1 MIMAKKNQ
9 FDVDNIVHPGFILG
23 MELKARGLTQKRFAE
38 MVAIQQS
45 HLSEI
50 IKGKRNITEQLAE
63 KLEQN
68 LNIPADHWIRLQA
81 EYGYKVKAANLRNIA
96 ERDADSM
103 LTEYNDIYDMKLI
116 FKYTGLSSKLSS
128 EKLEFCKNKLRFVTP
143 TVQRRFVQGC
153 FHKSE
158 KTGLDTRM
166 IATWAVLAKFEAS
179 RRPNPEGTFDKDQMD
194 YLAEELRMIFNENH
208 NTINRVERALSLY
221 GIVFCVVPKVE
232 RASIDGYSFFIDGKP
247 AIVVTQRYNRID
259 NIAFAVLHEVGHLK
273 LHSAEDNGGNINLA
287 YAEEEL
293 ITKEEMEAN
302 EYAANALIPKY
313 LWDSVPRV
321 LPNPRYIQKEYSK
334 WAKDNQL
341 NKWIVLGRLSHE
353 TGIYMF
359 KSDNSREIN

>member
-1 MIMAKKNQ
+1 MAKKQ
-9 FDVDNIVHPGFILG
+9 SFDVNDIVHPGFILG
-23 MELKARGLTQKRFAE
+23 MELKVRGLTQKRFAE
-38 MVAIQQS
+38 IIAIQQS

-50 IKGKRNITEQLAE
+50 IKGKRNITDQLAE

-96 ERDADSM
+96 ESDAESM
-103 LTEYNDIYDMKLI
+103 LSEYNEIYDMRLI
-116 FKYTGLSSKLSS
+116 FKYTGLSSRLSS
-128 EKLEFCKNKLRFVTP
+128 EKMEFCKKKLHFGTP
-143 TVQRRFVQGC
+143 TAQRRFVQGC
-153 FHKSE
+153 FHRSE

-166 IATWAVLAKFEAS
+166 IATWAVLAKFEAA
-179 RRPNPEGTFDKDQMD
+179 RRANPDRVFDRDKMD
-194 YLAEELRMIFNENH
+194 NLAEELRVIFNENH
-208 NTINRVERALSLY
+208 NTINRVERTLSHY
-221 GIVFCVVPKVE
+221 GIIFCVVPKVE

-247 AIVVTQRYNRID
+247 AIVVTMRYNRID

-273 LHSAEDNGGNINLA
+273 LHSAEDDGGNINLA

-293 ITKEEMEAN
+293 ITKEEVEAN

-313 LWDSVPRV
+313 IWDNVPRV
-321 LPNPRYIQKEYSK
+321 LPIPRYIQREYSK
-334 WAKDNQL
+334 WAKNHQL

-359 KSDNSREIN
+359 KSDSSREIN